1 MIDMLKN
8 TSLLYTISVMD
19 IMARATIIGS
29 ESFRFIEI
37 YTDAFI
43 VYVGIAIV
51 LFALFALLEHTLKKM
66 VPIAA

>member
-1 MIDMLKN
+1 
-8 TSLLYTISVMD
+8 MD